1 MRKKLPSFCCRPISS
16 SKSKS
21 YIVSALTSFTAA
33 RISLI
38 GTSKPVSI
46 EFEYEISAIIRI
58 ICKRSLQVVLHLNMT
73 NMCRQRQKTL
83 THAQQSTYLLCMH
96 TSLSRSY
103 QIWWF
108 LPVQFHLP
116 SYFHWYSSASIFWT
130 ILEKI
135 WIIWLD
141 SMFSEQSFSNPM
153 LCRMLYF
160 VESNRDCQDIISDHK
175 TWSG

>member
-1 MRKKLPSFCCRPISS
+1 MIDPLHLQVDLSFDCFNEKKTTVILLQTNFLFWE
-16 SKSKS
+16 SKS

-103 QIWWF
+103 QI
-108 LPVQFHLP
+108 
-116 SYFHWYSSASIFWT
+116 
-130 ILEKI
+130 
-135 WIIWLD
+135 
-141 SMFSEQSFSNPM
+141 
-153 LCRMLYF
+153 
-160 VESNRDCQDIISDHK
+160 
-175 TWSG
+175 